1 MIYALFKTVCVSL
14 QLHNYIVKD
23 SLADTLAPQT
33 NNLNEIKIES
43 LMEDIVRKLE
53 KYMYYCCRKENY
65 YSLV

>member
-1 MIYALFKTVCVSL
+1 MIYALFNVVCVSL
-14 QLHNYIVKD
+14 QLHKYIIKY

-33 NNLNEIKIES
+33 NDLNKMKIES
-43 LMEDIVRKLE
+43 LTDDIVRKLE